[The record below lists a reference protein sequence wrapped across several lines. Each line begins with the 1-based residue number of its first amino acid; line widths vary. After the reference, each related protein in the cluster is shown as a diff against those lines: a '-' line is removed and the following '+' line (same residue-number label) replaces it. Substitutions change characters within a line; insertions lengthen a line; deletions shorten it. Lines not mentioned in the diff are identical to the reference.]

1 VSRRVDRNLRTALV
15 LGLVA
20 ATMFTLSV
28 LGYLS

>member
-20 ATMFTLSV
+20 ASMFTLSV